1 MIYRAKLPL
10 LRMSTSPII
19 LRDEMGNHVG
29 TMRRYYSTKKQRF
42 LSFIFDNIVNNVH
55 VFDKEGKLYADIQE
69 INTMKTLIKEKWNVR
84 LGEESFVCE
93 TRTKLKTNPQF
104 YYEKSNAKVWIKK
117 DFADRVTRFFID
129 QKVVAHVN
137 IEGFLPPK
145 SCHLTFT
152 ILDSRLD
159 IYEVASLY
167 YVFNL
172 KY

>member
-19 LRDEMGNHVG
+19 LRDEMGNDVG
-29 TMRRYYSTKKQRF
+29 EMRRYYSTKKQRF
-42 LSFIFDNIVNNVH
+42 LNFIFDNIINNVH
-55 VFDKEGKLYADIQE
+55 VFDKEGNLYADIQE
-69 INTMKTLIKEKWNVR
+69 INTLKTLIREKWNVR

-93 TRTKLKTNPQF
+93 TRTKIRTHPQF
-104 YYEKSNAKVWIKK
+104 YYEKRNAKVWIKR
-117 DFADRVTRFFID
+117 DFADRVTRFFVD

-152 ILDSRLD
+152 IFDSRFD

-167 YVFNL
+167 YLLNL